1 MKATTHTKAVRRL
14 KIIEGQIR
22 GLQNMLAQDAYC
34 IDIIHQS
41 LAVKSALSEIEDL
54 ILENHLKTHVI
65 EQMTSGKATKAVGEI
80 LAVHK
85 LSKKK

>member
-14 KIIEGQIR
+14 KIVEGQIR

-65 EQMTSGKATKAVGEI
+65 EQMTSGKAAKAITEI